1 MTDRSPPPSASLL
14 PSEDAADDA
23 DLVDF
28 ASSLLDAADADSEL
42 PESTLDAATLDA
54 VHAAINAPHE
64 LASESI
70 LTPNLPVILQQQQSV
85 VAEEKNEPIPSEIS
99 PATGSGAGSDDEIR
113 ILMWFRRDLR
123 LHDNL
128 ALTAALEWIK
138 QQQEMTAGRKVVF
151 IPLYIVHR
159 PKIMRCGVNRFQFML
174 ESVSDLADALAARGS
189 RLVVARGDGVQ
200 VLRHLL
206 PAWRISHLFF
216 DAASEPFAI
225 DRDNRA
231 VALARRLGVE
241 THVTHGYT
249 LYDLDAVIA
258 GNNGE
263 PPKTYT
269 AFLRALAMQPKPPK
283 PLPTPEKVPA
293 PVYLPS
299 ELYQQVV
306 DYWRNRLKPDTNVK
320 EEKTEDEEEGEEDDD
335 PQEKAKQ
342 LDEIAGPEQQFTL
355 PEVSDF
361 GYEAPERHP
370 FIYGG
375 EQIALGILRDYC
387 RNEGRVVKF
396 EKPKTSPA
404 QTTPSASTTSL
415 SPYLYFGSI
424 SPRTFLHHVRGIQEH
439 HAKALS
445 ATPVSLDGQLL
456 WREFFHCH
464 GRANPYFDKME
475 ESTTCL
481 QIDWR
486 WHTIPEKEE
495 DMTDDD
501 KLARSQFKAW
511 IDGQTGFPWI
521 DAIMI
526 QLKEEGW
533 MHHLARHSVACFLT
547 RGDLYISWVRGL
559 EVFQERLIDHDWS
572 INAGNWLWLSSSY
585 FFSAY
590 FRVYSPST
598 FGKKWDPEGLFI
610 RKYVPVL
617 SKMPVKYIYEPW
629 KAPMTVQH
637 AAGCL
642 IGKDYPFPIVDHKIA
657 MRRSMADHESNDDDD
672 DSGDDNNDD
681 DDGDDKDN
689 KDSDDESESSSQSSS
704 GQEAAAIQ
712 SSVVT
717 NLDGVNIGNTITI
730 INIGGGLANS
740 SGSGGSGSNG
750 QPSNGFAVSD
760 TDRSAITSA
769 AVRAFCGS
777 IGCNLSNVKDFLIFP
792 MVASHTKTKKTRA
805 KKRKQRASS
814 RGKKRS
820 PSWKKPALTSLL
832 DLSPVDRSMLALGLK
847 SKTLHDQA
855 KVLAKGLKETK
866 LKLAKV
872 KQQNGELAATDRER
886 LKLDKQLEKQ
896 LEVATVSGGHVM
908 EEYKHLH
915 MLMPMRMGCNVDTA
929 NWFRR

>member
-1 MTDRSPPPSASLL
+1 MTDSSPPPAR
-14 PSEDAADDA
+14 PEDDA
-23 DLVDF
+23 DLVSF

-54 VHAAINAPHE
+54 VHAAIHAPQELESEPGLEQNAPAQE
-64 LASESI
+64 
-70 LTPNLPVILQQQQSV
+70 QQQQQQQKQQQPPDDGEQKESV
-85 VAEEKNEPIPSEIS
+85 PGEIDPGTSSEEEV
-99 PATGSGAGSDDEIR
+99 R
-113 ILMWFRRDLR
+113 VLMWFRRDLR

-128 ALTAALEWIK
+128 ALVEALKLVK
-138 QQQEMTAGRKVVF
+138 QQEEKLAKTTDRKVLF

-159 PKIMRCGVNRFQFML
+159 PKIMLCGVNRFQFML

-189 RLVVARGDGVQ
+189 RLVVGRGDGVQ
-200 VLRHLL
+200 VLRRLL
-206 PAWRISHLFF
+206 PAWRITHLFF

-225 DRDNRA
+225 ARDNR
-231 VALARRLGVE
+231 VVDLAKRLGVQ

-249 LYDLDAVIA
+249 LYDLDAIIA
-258 GNNGE
+258 GNKGE

-283 PLPTPEKVPA
+283 PLPTPEKLPT
-293 PVYLPS
+293 PTWMPS

-306 DYWRNRLKPDTNVK
+306 DYWKVRTKVTTQSDAK
-320 EEKTEDEEEGEEDDD
+320 EEKTEDEEQGQGQEEEEDD
-335 PQEKAKQ
+335 PKEKERQ
-342 LDEIAGPEQQFTL
+342 LEEIAGPEQQFTL
-355 PEVSDF
+355 PEVTDF

-375 EQIALGILRDYC
+375 EQIALSILRDYC

-415 SPYLYFGSI
+415 SPYLYFGCI
-424 SPRTFLHHVRGIQEH
+424 SPRTFLHHVRAIQEH
-439 HAKALS
+439 HAKAQS

-475 ESTTCL
+475 ESPTCL

-495 DMTDDD
+495 DLTDDD
-501 KLARSQFKAW
+501 KLARSQFEAW
-511 IDGQTGFPWI
+511 KDGRTGFPWI

-559 EVFQERLIDHDWS
+559 EIFQEQLIDHDWS

-610 RKYVPVL
+610 RKYVPAL

-657 MRRSMADHESNDDDD
+657 MRRCMAGMKKSYAIGEYGTPPVPKPPTSPRFKRPREN
-672 DSGDDNNDD
+672 SA
-681 DDGDDKDN
+681 
-689 KDSDDESESSSQSSS
+689 SSS
-704 GQEAAAIQ
+704 E
-712 SSVVT
+712 
-717 NLDGVNIGNTITI
+717 
-730 INIGGGLANS
+730 
-740 SGSGGSGSNG
+740 
-750 QPSNGFAVSD
+750 
-760 TDRSAITSA
+760 TSED
-769 AVRAFCGS
+769 S
-777 IGCNLSNVKDFLIFP
+777 
-792 MVASHTKTKKTRA
+792 T
-805 KKRKQRASS
+805 Q
-814 RGKKRS
+814 
-820 PSWKKPALTSLL
+820 
-832 DLSPVDRSMLALGLK
+832 
-847 SKTLHDQA
+847 
-855 KVLAKGLKETK
+855 
-866 LKLAKV
+866 
-872 KQQNGELAATDRER
+872 
-886 LKLDKQLEKQ
+886 
-896 LEVATVSGGHVM
+896 
-908 EEYKHLH
+908 
-915 MLMPMRMGCNVDTA
+915 
-929 NWFRR
+929 

>member
-1 MTDRSPPPSASLL
+1 
-14 PSEDAADDA
+14 
-23 DLVDF
+23 
-28 ASSLLDAADADSEL
+28 
-42 PESTLDAATLDA
+42 
-54 VHAAINAPHE
+54 
-64 LASESI
+64 
-70 LTPNLPVILQQQQSV
+70 
-85 VAEEKNEPIPSEIS
+85 
-99 PATGSGAGSDDEIR
+99 
-113 ILMWFRRDLR
+113 
-123 LHDNL
+123 
-128 ALTAALEWIK
+128 
-138 QQQEMTAGRKVVF
+138 
-151 IPLYIVHR
+151 
-159 PKIMRCGVNRFQFML
+159 
-174 ESVSDLADALAARGS
+174 
-189 RLVVARGDGVQ
+189 
-200 VLRHLL
+200 
-206 PAWRISHLFF
+206 LFF

-225 DRDNRA
+225 NRDNRA
-231 VALARRLGVE
+231 VALAERLGVQ
-241 THVTHGYT
+241 THITHGYT

-258 GNNGE
+258 GNEGD

-283 PLPTPEKVPA
+283 PLPTPEKLPA

-306 DYWRNRLKPDTNVK
+306 DYWSNRLKPDKVT
-320 EEKTEDEEEGEEDDD
+320 
-335 PQEKAKQ
+335 QSAKQ
-342 LDEIAGPEQQFTL
+342 LNEIAGPEQQFTL
-355 PEVSDF
+355 PEVTDF
-361 GYEAPERHP
+361 GYEAPDRHP

-375 EQIALGILRDYC
+375 EQIALSILRDYC

-415 SPYLYFGSI
+415 SPYLYFGCI
-424 SPRTFLHHVRGIQEH
+424 SPRTFLHHVQGIQEH

-475 ESTTCL
+475 ESPTCL

-495 DMTDDD
+495 DLTDDD

-511 IDGQTGFPWI
+511 TDGQTGFPWI

-572 INAGNWLWLSSSY
+572 INAGNWLWLSASY

-610 RKYVPVL
+610 RKYVPAL

-657 MRRSMADHESNDDDD
+657 MRRSMVGMKKSYAINKFGGENHEWLSHEGHYHHDHAYDDSDDNHNDDDD
-672 DSGDDNNDD
+672 DSDDNNR
-681 DDGDDKDN
+681 
-689 KDSDDESESSSQSSS
+689 ESAS
-704 GQEAAAIQ
+704 IQ
-712 SSVVT
+712 SGILT
-717 NLDGVNIGNTITI
+717 NMDGVNIGNTITI
-730 INIGGGLANS
+730 ININSGNQS
-740 SGSGGSGSNG
+740 SGSGSADDPYYSPNG
-750 QPSNGFAVSD
+750 RTPNNYGISD
-760 TDRSAITSA
+760 NDRSAITSA
-769 AVRAFCGS
+769 AVRAFC
-777 IGCNLSNVKDFLIFP
+777 
-792 MVASHTKTKKTRA
+792 
-805 KKRKQRASS
+805 
-814 RGKKRS
+814 
-820 PSWKKPALTSLL
+820 TSLRCNPSYAAETTTNSANVSTIPSVN
-832 DLSPVDRSMLALGLK
+832 DGNIAARD
-847 SKTLHDQA
+847 SKVQYGQPMKTNGSSGVKTVTWLLLVAILVQLH
-855 KVLAKGLKETK
+855 
-866 LKLAKV
+866 
-872 KQQNGELAATDRER
+872 
-886 LKLDKQLEKQ
+886 
-896 LEVATVSGGHVM
+896 
-908 EEYKHLH
+908 YI
-915 MLMPMRMGCNVDTA
+915 
-929 NWFRR
+929 

>member
-1 MTDRSPPPSASLL
+1 MTDPSPPPLL
-14 PSEDAADDA
+14 PAEDDA
-23 DLVDF
+23 DLVNF

-54 VHAAINAPHE
+54 VHAALHAPQE
-64 LASESI
+64 LASEAHEQS
-70 LTPNLPVILQQQQSV
+70 LQQQEQPQQEQQHPPV
-85 VAEEKNEPIPSEIS
+85 NEDPKEPIPSEIGPETS
-99 PATGSGAGSDDEIR
+99 SGRPEEDEVR
-113 ILMWFRRDLR
+113 VLMWFRRDLR

-128 ALTAALEWIK
+128 ALAEALQLVK
-138 QQQEMTAGRKVVF
+138 QQEEKMAQTTGRKVLF

-159 PKIMRCGVNRFQFML
+159 PKIMLCGANRFQFML

-200 VLRHLL
+200 VLRRLL
-206 PAWRISHLFF
+206 PAWRITHLFF

-225 DRDNRA
+225 ARDNRA
-231 VALARRLGVE
+231 VDLARRLGVQ

-258 GNNGE
+258 GNEGE

-283 PLPTPEKVPA
+283 PLLTPEKLPT
-293 PVYLPS
+293 PTWMPS
-299 ELYQQVV
+299 ELYQQVA
-306 DYWRNRLKPDTNVK
+306 DYWKVRMKPEKVMKQSEAK
-320 EEKTEDEEEGEEDDD
+320 EEKTEDNEDEQEEEEEDDPD
-335 PQEKAKQ
+335 EKKRQ
-342 LDEIAGPEQQFTL
+342 LEEIAGPEQQFTL
-355 PEVSDF
+355 PEVTDF

-375 EQIALGILRDYC
+375 EQIALSILRDYC

-415 SPYLYFGSI
+415 SPYLYFGCI

-475 ESTTCL
+475 ESPTCL

-495 DMTDDD
+495 DLTDDD
-501 KLARSQFKAW
+501 KLARSQFEAW
-511 IDGQTGFPWI
+511 RDGRTGFPWI

-559 EVFQERLIDHDWS
+559 EIFQERLIDHDWS

-610 RKYVPVL
+610 RKYVPAL

-657 MRRSMADHESNDDDD
+657 MRRCTAGMKKSYAIGEYGTPPVPRPPLSPRFKRPRENSASSSETSD
-672 DSGDDNNDD
+672 DST
-681 DDGDDKDN
+681 
-689 KDSDDESESSSQSSS
+689 Q
-704 GQEAAAIQ
+704 
-712 SSVVT
+712 
-717 NLDGVNIGNTITI
+717 
-730 INIGGGLANS
+730 
-740 SGSGGSGSNG
+740 
-750 QPSNGFAVSD
+750 
-760 TDRSAITSA
+760 
-769 AVRAFCGS
+769 
-777 IGCNLSNVKDFLIFP
+777 
-792 MVASHTKTKKTRA
+792 
-805 KKRKQRASS
+805 
-814 RGKKRS
+814 
-820 PSWKKPALTSLL
+820 
-832 DLSPVDRSMLALGLK
+832 
-847 SKTLHDQA
+847 
-855 KVLAKGLKETK
+855 
-866 LKLAKV
+866 
-872 KQQNGELAATDRER
+872 
-886 LKLDKQLEKQ
+886 
-896 LEVATVSGGHVM
+896 
-908 EEYKHLH
+908 
-915 MLMPMRMGCNVDTA
+915 
-929 NWFRR
+929 